1 MMLSPGTNFIEGRH
15 IFLVPMAEEFV
26 AIRTR
31 WMNSEEIGRKLNLP
45 AAISEES
52 TRLWTAKLAND
63 PTRLDLII
71 HTQENCQP
79 VGYVGFRDIDVPNA
93 KAEVYIGI
101 GEPAGLSHGFEAVV
115 VALDHLHQALNLNKI
130 YTKIRKDNPLP
141 LRIAKRL
148 GATRDGVLRSEI
160 FAHGKFHDV
169 IVMSV
174 LRCEFDAQRGAFEPY
189 LKVVDPEE

>member
-31 WMNSEEIGRKLNLP
+31 WMNSEALGRKLNLP

-79 VGYVGFRDIDVPNA
+79 VGYVGFRDMDPGNR
-93 KAEVYIGI
+93 KAEVYVGI
-101 GEPAGLSHGFEAVV
+101 GEREGRSHGFPAVMLIIKYAFEV
-115 VALDHLHQALNLNKI
+115 LGFNKV
-130 YTKIRKDNPLP
+130 YGKMRSDNPLSM
-141 LRIAKRL
+141 RILTKMG
-148 GATRDGVLRSEI
+148 GAQEGVLRSD
-160 FAHGKFHDV
+160 ALVDGKFHDV
-169 IVMSV
+169 TIVSV
-174 LRCEFDAQRGAFEPY
+174 LRDEFDAQRRSFEPY
-189 LKVVDPEE
+189 LKPADQA